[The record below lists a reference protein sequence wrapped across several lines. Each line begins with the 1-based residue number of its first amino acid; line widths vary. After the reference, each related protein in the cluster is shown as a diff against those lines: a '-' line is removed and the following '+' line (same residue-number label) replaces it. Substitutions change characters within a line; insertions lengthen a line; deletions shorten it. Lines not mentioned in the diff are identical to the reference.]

1 MPPSQ
6 RKSETPASSAA
17 AYGVRYLTVTPALLG
32 QYPGAT
38 IEALERRADLRE
50 VHRSGRP
57 PADYVAVFRIEPQG
71 R

>member
-1 MPPSQ
+1 MNADPKCLQ
-6 RKSETPASSAA
+6 RED
-17 AYGVRYLTVTPALLG
+17 ALLG